1 MAKKAKRTQPGD
13 FAEAIA
19 RAAENAAS
27 AFRDYAD
34 AELDYSE
41 ASLATVDGILAR
53 VAASRDEWT
62 SEQLDGLAQDFG
74 CYILE
79 VARRQFGG
87 RYCWFE
93 QRDQPVLV
101 VGEPTFHVAL
111 ITWDKVK
118 SRLSGDPAD
127 NIPFFYSGFADR
139 VRRGEPGTDA
149 LYV

>member
-1 MAKKAKRTQPGD
+1 VGKKANRRQQRD
-13 FAEAIA
+13 FAQGISQ
-19 RAAENAAS
+19 AAENAAS

-34 AELDYSE
+34 ANLDYTE
-41 ASLATVDGILAR
+41 ASLAVVEGILAE
-53 VAASRDEWT
+53 VAASQDEWT

-93 QRDQPVLV
+93 QRNQPVLV
-101 VGEPTFHVAL
+101 VGEPAFHVAM
-111 ITWDKVK
+111 ITWDKVRG
-118 SRLSGDPAD
+118 RLSGDPAD
-127 NIPFFYSGFADR
+127 SIPFFYSGFADR
-139 VRRGEPGTDA
+139 VRRGEPGTNV